1 MSASDPVHSVSAPGL
16 HWTTANI
23 GEAAPGVLTPLGWS
37 LWGPATEQATRT
49 AFHRV
54 GAATRAEARLPAAD
68 DERFMRAFYGRG
80 AAQVE
85 FLARMG
91 DRIPGTSG
99 AAIAAQVF
107 GAVPDGLAFTPTRR
121 RYPVVAVRMPSAF
134 LRMPGLLR
142 AAALQ
147 TEHWWRDQVRQGP
160 ELDLDQALAQLAAG
174 ARRFQDN
181 ITLQASTLFCVV
193 QPLYEV
199 LDRLVRSL
207 GLGDVTALAG
217 GYGEVPEAEIVTGL
231 WRASRGEVPL
241 EDLLL
246 RHGFHG
252 AREGEIA
259 SRVWREEPAS
269 LVRLMGDYAARDDAD
284 DPRLR
289 GAQLQQDRQE
299 LERQIVAAVPP
310 ARRAST
316 RAILAMGR
324 RMIPLRGVAKA
335 SYLQAL
341 DVARCGSRRAG
352 ALLARNGVIAEPDDV
367 FYLTVEE
374 ILGRPSD
381 AVRGVIGERRAR
393 HLEYESL
400 HIPASWQGNP
410 VPTPASATRGQGD
423 GLTGVGVSP
432 GIVEG
437 IARVVR
443 DPTTAEVVE
452 GEILFAPA
460 TDPSW
465 ASIMFL
471 ASALVVD
478 IGGALSHAAIVARE
492 LGIPCVMNTGVGT
505 ALIRSGD
512 LCKVDGSTGVVTIL
526 SRKPATPR
534 GGEA

>member
-1 MSASDPVHSVSAPGL
+1 MSRLAMSAADPVHSLSAPDL

-54 GAATRAEARLPAAD
+54 GAATRAESQLPTAA

-107 GAVPDGLAFTPTRR
+107 GAVPDGLAFAPTRR
-121 RYPVVAVRMPSAF
+121 RYPVVAVRMPLTF
-134 LRMPGLLR
+134 VRMPRLLR
-142 AAALQ
+142 AAARQ
-147 TEHWWRDQVRQGP
+147 TDHWWRDQVRPGP

-174 ARRFQDN
+174 ARRFADN
-181 ITLQASTLFCVV
+181 ITLQACTLFCVV

-207 GLGDVTALAG
+207 DLGDVTALAG

-241 EDLLL
+241 EDVVA

-289 GAQLQQDRQE
+289 AAQLQQDRQE
-299 LERQIVAAVPP
+299 LERQIVAAVP
-310 ARRAST
+310 ATRRAAT

-324 RMIPLRGVAKA
+324 RIIPLRGVAKA

-352 ALLARNGVIAEPDDV
+352 VLLAQGGVIAEPDDV
-367 FYLTVEE
+367 FYLTIEE
-374 ILGRPSD
+374 ILGRPSP
-381 AVRGVIGERRAR
+381 AVREVIAERRAR

-400 HIPASWQGNP
+400 HIPAAWQGNP
-410 VPTPASATRGQGD
+410 VPTPASAARGD
-423 GLTGVGVSP
+423 GDNLTGVGVSP

-437 IARVVR
+437 IAKVVR
-443 DPTTAEVVE
+443 DPTTADVGE
-452 GEILFAPA
+452 GEILVAPA

-505 ALIRSGD
+505 SLIKSGD

-526 SRKPATPR
+526 SRKEPA
-534 GGEA
+534 

>member
-1 MSASDPVHSVSAPGL
+1 MSASDPVHSLSPPEL

-37 LWGPATEQATRT
+37 LWGPATERATRT

-54 GAATRAEARLPAAD
+54 GAATRAESRLPAAA

-80 AAQVE
+80 AAGVE

-107 GAVPDGLAFTPTRR
+107 GAVPDGLTFAPTRR
-121 RYPVVAVRMPSAF
+121 RYPIVAARMPVAF
-134 LRMPGLLR
+134 VQLPRLLR
-142 AAALQ
+142 AAAQQ

-160 ELDLDQALAQLAAG
+160 ELDLDQALDQLAAG
-174 ARRFQDN
+174 AQRFGEN
-181 ITLQASTLFCVV
+181 ITLQACTLFCVV
-193 QPLYEV
+193 QPIYEV
-199 LDRLVRSL
+199 LDRLIRSL

-217 GYGEVPEAEIVTGL
+217 GYGDVPEAEIVTAL

-241 EDLLL
+241 EEVVA

-269 LVRLMGDYAARDDAD
+269 LLRLTGEYAARDDAD
-284 DPRLR
+284 DPRVR
-289 GAQLQQDRQE
+289 AGQLQRDREE
-299 LERQIVAAVPP
+299 LERQIVAAVSP
-310 ARRAST
+310 ARRPTT
-316 RAILAMGR
+316 RALLGLGR
-324 RMIPLRGVAKA
+324 RIIPLRGVAKA

-341 DVARCGSRRAG
+341 DVARSGSRRAG
-352 ALLARNGVIAEPDDV
+352 ALLARDGVIEEPDDV
-367 FYLTVEE
+367 CYLTIEE
-374 ILGRPSD
+374 ILARPGK
-381 AVRGVIGERRAR
+381 AVRPVIAERRAR
-393 HLEYESL
+393 HVEYESL
-400 HIPASWQGNP
+400 RIPAAWQGNP
-410 VPTPASATRGQGD
+410 VPTPVSTTRGEAD

-432 GIVEG
+432 GVVEG

-443 DPTTAEVVE
+443 DPTTAEVLE
-452 GEILFAPA
+452 GDILVAPA

-512 LCKVDGSTGVVTIL
+512 VCKVDGSTGVVTIL
-526 SRKPATPR
+526 SRPTPA
-534 GGEA
+534 A